1 MKTIIKVQCI
11 KKRFSIKIHIQDMSV
26 GKDIQQCILKCL
38 VVKSNNVLKQRHTEK
53 NKTVSLRNCLVGN
66 DNA

>member
-1 MKTIIKVQCI
+1 M
-11 KKRFSIKIHIQDMSV
+11 HLQDMSV

-53 NKTVSLRNCLVGN
+53 TKLCQP
-66 DNA
+66 

>member
-11 KKRFSIKIHIQDMSV
+11 KKRFSIKIYLQDMSR
-26 GKDIQQCILKCL
+26 GKDILQCILKCL

-53 NKTVSLRNCLVGN
+53 TKLCQP
-66 DNA
+66 

>member
-1 MKTIIKVQCI
+1 MKTIIKVQYI
-11 KKRFSIKIHIQDMSV
+11 KKRFSIKIHLQDMSV

-53 NKTVSLRNCLVGN
+53 NKTLSALEIVL
-66 DNA
+66 

>member
-1 MKTIIKVQCI
+1 MKTIIKVQYI
-11 KKRFSIKIHIQDMSV
+11 KKIFSIKIHLQDMSV

-53 NKTVSLRNCLVGN
+53 NKTLSALEIVL
-66 DNA
+66 

>member
-1 MKTIIKVQCI
+1 MKTIIKVQYI
-11 KKRFSIKIHIQDMSV
+11 KKRFSIKIHLQDMSV

-53 NKTVSLRNCLVGN
+53 NKTLSALEIVM
-66 DNA
+66 

>member
-1 MKTIIKVQCI
+1 MKTIIKVQYI

-53 NKTVSLRNCLVGN
+53 NKTLSALEIVL
-66 DNA
+66 

>member
-1 MKTIIKVQCI
+1 
-11 KKRFSIKIHIQDMSV
+11 MSV

-53 NKTVSLRNCLVGN
+53 NKTLSALEIVL
-66 DNA
+66 